1 MDLRFFLS
9 NFAFLSFPVVLDLR
23 SLVNIPFLKPKVFK
37 TDQCYDLLWHRGRSD
52 FSFLYSMLWLYS
64 VLWCFSS
71 WKWNCSTSRE
81 TAACQYFCSLSLSSS
96 PDLDQSR
103 VIFFVC
109 VCSAV
114 CFCEVLWSWALVMWL
129 LCTSSLQNW
138 RWRNAKN
145 AGDPGY
151 PLSQS
156 RGLN

>member
-9 NFAFLSFPVVLDLR
+9 NFAFLSLPVVLGLK

-52 FSFLYSMLWLYS
+52 FSFLYSMLWLYR

-103 VIFFVC
+103 VIFFC
-109 VCSAV
+109 VCLFSSV
-114 CFCEVLWSWALVMWL
+114 LLWSSVKLSIGYVVAVHFFFAKLAVEE
-129 LCTSSLQNW
+129 CQEC
-138 RWRNAKN
+138 RW
-145 AGDPGY
+145 PWISVV
-151 PLSQS
+151 PV
-156 RGLN
+156 

>member
-103 VIFFVC
+103 VIFFLC
-109 VCSAV
+109 VFVQQCASV
-114 CFCEVLWSWALVMWL
+114 KFCEVEHWLCGCCALL
-129 LCTSSLQNW
+129 LCKTGGGGMPRMQVTLDIRCPSL
-138 RWRNAKN
+138 
-145 AGDPGY
+145 GD
-151 PLSQS
+151 
-156 RGLN
+156 